1 MNNPTSIST
10 ADAMKFRTQA
20 LELLRKAEQFDGL
33 KAYGISAYNP
43 TYLPV
48 FVLWSTTKPSLD
60 MIFSISD
67 ARHDE
72 FEETVKPIALDDICC
87 VSAISRVD
95 GQETA

>member
-1 MNNPTSIST
+1 
-10 ADAMKFRTQA
+10 MKLHAQA

-33 KAYGISAYNP
+33 KAYGIPAYNP
-43 TYLPV
+43 LTLPV
-48 FVLWSTTKPSLD
+48 FILWSTTKISQD

-72 FEETVKPIALDDICC
+72 FEETVKPIALDDICG
-87 VSAISRVD
+87 VSAISWVD